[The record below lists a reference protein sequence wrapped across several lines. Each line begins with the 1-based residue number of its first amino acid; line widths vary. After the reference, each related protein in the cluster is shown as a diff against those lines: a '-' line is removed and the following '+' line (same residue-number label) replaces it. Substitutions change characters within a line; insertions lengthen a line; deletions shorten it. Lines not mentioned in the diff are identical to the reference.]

1 MGTSTPRASHSI
13 NQVRAFLKQFNI
25 VDQLHSTRFL
35 KREVLPVLEKSHEIK
50 MVKQSRSS
58 AVDDMV
64 KVKRE
69 RESGVEFV
77 WQVVDPND
85 IPPRP
90 LPKLAK
96 EVVGKEVGVN
106 VDCQHLN
113 RRRQNARVGK
123 ITRDVEAMKEIRRQ
137 QARQLKT

>member
-1 MGTSTPRASHSI
+1 M
-13 NQVRAFLKQFNI
+13 
-25 VDQLHSTRFL
+25 
-35 KREVLPVLEKSHEIK
+35 LPVLEKSHEIK
-50 MVKQSRSS
+50 MVKQSRST

-64 KVKRE
+64 KVKRG

-77 WQVVDPND
+77 WQVADPND

-90 LPKLAK
+90 LPKVAK

-106 VDCQHLN
+106 VDYQHLN

-137 QARQLKT
+137 QARESKT